1 MKIEIEISEETIQ
14 DSFEE
19 AVKERVAQAV
29 ASKVRAWGVETE
41 IRRIVDRLWP
51 TTLSRIVEEAM
62 QDLPE
67 ARKKATNVLERKLQA
82 QLARAIKLREQ
93 MEEE

>member
-1 MKIEIEISEETIQ
+1 MKIEIEIPEEMIQ

-41 IRRIVDRLWP
+41 IQRIVDRLWP

-67 ARKKATNVLERKLQA
+67 ARKKAINADPGGNGTHRCWRVRF
-82 QLARAIKLREQ
+82 
-93 MEEE
+93 